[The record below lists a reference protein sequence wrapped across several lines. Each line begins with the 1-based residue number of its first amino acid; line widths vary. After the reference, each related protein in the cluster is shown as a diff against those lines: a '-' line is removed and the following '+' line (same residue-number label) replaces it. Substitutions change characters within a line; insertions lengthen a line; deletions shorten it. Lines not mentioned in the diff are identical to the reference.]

1 MSPQWIAALLL
12 LAHLQ
17 VGHAAYYN
25 PQIFEQVVAVRLAGW
40 TAGDLTE
47 DDLRGVIGYVAVPD
61 CDEIGRRVWL
71 FHESEGWRGPYLV
84 ADCACQI
91 NGDKQR
97 MVRRG
102 IVAEVDF
109 QTAKR
114 WGVLGYGPQQIN
126 VAIMRLND

>member
-12 LAHLQ
+12 LANLQ
-17 VGHAAYYN
+17 IGHAAYYN

-40 TAGDLTE
+40 TAGSLTE

-61 CDEIGRRVWL
+61 CNEIGRRVWL

-84 ADCACQI
+84 ADCANHI
-91 NGDKQR
+91 ENHHVR
-97 MVRRG
+97 MRKRG
-102 IVAEVDF
+102 IICEVDF

-114 WGVLGYGPQQIN
+114 WGILGMGPQHID
-126 VAIMRLND
+126 VAMVSWE